1 LFDNVLNDS
10 WCNGNTTV
18 FGTVI
23 QGSNPCESTKIK
35 LNIEIMAQIKKTEFL
50 QAVEAEVRAIKLHA
64 TTDEIGRLLSEFC
77 GDSQTRCVYGQLTGS
92 CESPRAKELME
103 LSCQRVVATELNSK
117 RRLRFVSSFFTRAV
131 SRKTFTALKNFVR
144 PAGTSLKMWIE
155 EDRNYDY
162 LSALETYILTD
173 NSNDTA
179 IINYLKGTS
188 DILNL

>member
-1 LFDNVLNDS
+1 
-10 WCNGNTTV
+10 
-18 FGTVI
+18 
-23 QGSNPCESTKIK
+23 
-35 LNIEIMAQIKKTEFL
+35 MAQIKKTEFL
-50 QAVEAEVRAIKLHA
+50 QAVKAEVRAIKLHA
-64 TTDEIGRLLSEFC
+64 TTDEIGRLLSEFN
-77 GDSQTRCVYGQLTGS
+77 GETQAKCVYGQLTGS

-117 RRLRFVSSFFTRAV
+117 RRLRFVSSFFTNAV
-131 SRKTFTALKNFVR
+131 SRKTFTALKDFVR

-188 DILNL
+188 DSLNL

>member
-1 LFDNVLNDS
+1 MNDS

-50 QAVEAEVRAIKLHA
+50 QAVEAEVHAIKLHA
-64 TTDEIGRLLSEFC
+64 TTNEIGRLLSKFN
-77 GDSQTRCVYGQLTGS
+77 GQMQSKCVYGQLTGS

-117 RRLRFVSSFFTRAV
+117 RRLKFVSSLFTKAL

-144 PAGTSLKMWIE
+144 PAGTGLKMWDE
-155 EDRNYDY
+155 NSGNRNYDY
-162 LSALETYILTD
+162 LSALETYILMN
-173 NSNDTA
+173 NSNHRS

-188 DILNL
+188 DSLNL